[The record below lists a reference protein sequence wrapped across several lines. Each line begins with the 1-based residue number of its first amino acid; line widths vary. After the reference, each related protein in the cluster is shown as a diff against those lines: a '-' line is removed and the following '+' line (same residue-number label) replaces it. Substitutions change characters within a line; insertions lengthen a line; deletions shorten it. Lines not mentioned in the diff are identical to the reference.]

1 MARLMASLGLA
12 VLLVCGSAQA
22 EDPYE
27 GPRQR
32 MVKTIEAIARQVGGR
47 RLPQVID
54 AAVLDAMRKVPRHRF
69 VPEKRRPNAYEDRP
83 LGIGYGQTISQ
94 PYIVALMSHLLEVQ
108 PGDKVFELGTGSG
121 YQAAVLSA
129 MGIEV
134 ATVEIVPPLAKRA
147 AETLAR
153 EGHDN
158 VEVRAADGYYGWPEK
173 APFDGVIVTAA
184 APHIPPPLIEQLKRG
199 GRMVIP
205 VGPAYLTQQLV
216 LVHKDLDGGVR
227 SEALLPVAFVP
238 LTGSGH

>member
-12 VLLVCGSAQA
+12 VLLLCGPAQA
-22 EDPYE
+22 QDSYE

-54 AAVLDAMRKVPRHRF
+54 AAVLDAMRRVPRHRF
-69 VPEKRRPNAYEDRP
+69 VPEERRPNAYEDRP

-94 PYIVALMSHLLEVQ
+94 PYIVALMSHLLEVE
-108 PGDKVFELGTGSG
+108 PGDKVLELGTGSG

-134 ATVEIVPPLAKRA
+134 ASVEIVPPLAERA
-147 AETLAR
+147 AETLKR

-173 APFDGVIVTAA
+173 APFDAVIVTAA

-227 SEALLPVAFVP
+227 SEAVLPVAFVP